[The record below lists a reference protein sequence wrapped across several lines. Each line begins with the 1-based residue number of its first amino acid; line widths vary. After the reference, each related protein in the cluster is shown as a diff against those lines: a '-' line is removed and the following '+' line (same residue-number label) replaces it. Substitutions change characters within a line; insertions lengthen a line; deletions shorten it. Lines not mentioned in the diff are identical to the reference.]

1 KTWRKL
7 RVCIAK
13 QENDGYIVDL
23 KTRSGNIFTAQEF
36 LILIDG
42 TVALQTTDFKL
53 AMALLVLFFFV
64 FNIEYPEKAG

>member
-1 KTWRKL
+1 RKL
-7 RVCIAK
+7 RFCIAK

-53 AMALLVLFFFV
+53 AMALLVLSFFV